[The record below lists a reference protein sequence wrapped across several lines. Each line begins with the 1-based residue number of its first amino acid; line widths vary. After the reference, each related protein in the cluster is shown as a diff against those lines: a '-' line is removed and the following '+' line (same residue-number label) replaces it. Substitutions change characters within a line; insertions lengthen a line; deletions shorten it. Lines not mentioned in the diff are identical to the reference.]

1 MKIMN
6 MTIIIQHN
14 DNQLKDYD
22 NHYQGGKD
30 DHQYDNEHDD
40 DAGDRHDICQKIYAT
55 SFWGARIL
63 RRKRVN
69 RDISQFLR
77 KARKCFKIAK
87 IALLCVRIKQT

>member
-1 MKIMN
+1 MN

-40 DAGDRHDICQKIYAT
+40 DAGDEGGGPRAGD
-55 SFWGARIL
+55 W
-63 RRKRVN
+63 
-69 RDISQFLR
+69 
-77 KARKCFKIAK
+77 
-87 IALLCVRIKQT
+87 ALLRHRGQPNGKRDNHHGKQHRIVAMCVIRGKKMVKNNNNS